1 MNVRDGL
8 DRRLPR
14 LWRFCLVLSGNRS
27 VADDLV
33 QATCLRAL
41 EREDQ
46 FQPGT
51 RLDRWLFRVAQTV
64 WLNQLRAEKVRRGGG
79 LVPVEQ
85 AGLIDAASDAEASL
99 FANEVF
105 SEVMALP
112 EAQRAAVL
120 LVYVEGY
127 LYKEAAEHLDVPV
140 GTVMSRL
147 RRVACAVLEQ
157 ERLWF
162 YRHRRDRGG
171 GAERRGRASRK
182 ADLREPQTSP

>member
-8 DRRLPR
+8 DRLLPR
-14 LWRFCLVLSGNRS
+14 LWRFCLVLSGNRG

-51 RLDRWLFRVAQTV
+51 RLDRWLFRIAQSV
-64 WLNQLRAEKVRRGGG
+64 WLNQLRSEKVRRGGG
-79 LVPVEQ
+79 LVPVEH
-85 AGLIDAASDAEASL
+85 AGLIDAASDAEANL

-147 RRVACAVLEQ
+147 ASA
-157 ERLWF
+157 
-162 YRHRRDRGG
+162 RDRLSVLREDF
-171 GAERRGRASRK
+171 AERAVAGVKGASG
-182 ADLREPQTSP
+182 

>member
-1 MNVRDGL
+1 MKVRDGL
-8 DRRLPR
+8 DRLLPR
-14 LWRFCLVLSGNRS
+14 LWRFCLVLSGDRS

-51 RLDRWLFRVAQTV
+51 RLDRWIFRIAQTV

-85 AGLIDAASDAEASL
+85 AGLIDVASDAEANL

-105 SEVMALP
+105 SQVMALP

-147 RRVACAVLEQ
+147 ASA
-157 ERLWF
+157 
-162 YRHRRDRGG
+162 RDRL
-171 GAERRGRASRK
+171 SV
-182 ADLREPQTSP
+182 LREGFEEGAVAGAKGG

>member
-1 MNVRDGL
+1 VLALKVRDGL
-8 DRRLPR
+8 DRLLPR
-14 LWRFCLVLSGNRS
+14 LWRFCLVLSGDRS

-51 RLDRWLFRVAQTV
+51 RLDRWLFRIAQTV
-64 WLNQLRAEKVRRGGG
+64 WLNQVRADKVRRGSG

-85 AGLIDAASDAEASL
+85 AGLIDPASDAEANL

-127 LYKEAAEHLDVPV
+127 LYKEAAEHRDVPV

-147 RRVACAVLEQ
+147 ASA
-157 ERLWF
+157 
-162 YRHRRDRGG
+162 RDRL
-171 GAERRGRASRK
+171 SV
-182 ADLREPQTSP
+182 LREGFEEGAVAGVKGASG

>member
-8 DRRLPR
+8 DRLLPR
-14 LWRFCLVLSGNRS
+14 LWRFCLVLSGNRG

-51 RLDRWLFRVAQTV
+51 RLDRWLFRIAQTV

-79 LVPVEQ
+79 LVPVEH
-85 AGLIDAASDAEASL
+85 AGLIDAASDAEANL

-147 RRVACAVLEQ
+147 ASA
-157 ERLWF
+157 
-162 YRHRRDRGG
+162 RDRLSVLREDF
-171 GAERRGRASRK
+171 AERAVAGVKGASG
-182 ADLREPQTSP
+182 

>member
-1 MNVRDGL
+1 MKVRDGL
-8 DRRLPR
+8 DRLLPR
-14 LWRFCLVLSGNRS
+14 VWRFCLVLSGDRS
-27 VADDLV
+27 VADDLA

-51 RLDRWLFRVAQTV
+51 RLDRWIFRIAQTV
-64 WLNQLRAEKVRRGGG
+64 WLNQLRADKVRRGGG

-85 AGLIDAASDAEASL
+85 AGLVDASSDAEANL

-105 SEVMALP
+105 SQVMALP
-112 EAQRAAVL
+112 EAQRSVVL

-147 RRVACAVLEQ
+147 ASA
-157 ERLWF
+157 
-162 YRHRRDRGG
+162 RDRL
-171 GAERRGRASRK
+171 SV
-182 ADLREPQTSP
+182 LREGFEEGAVAGAKGG

>member
-8 DRRLPR
+8 DRLLPR

-51 RLDRWLFRVAQTV
+51 RLDRWLFRIAQTV

-85 AGLIDAASDAEASL
+85 AGLIDAASDAEANL

-127 LYKEAAEHLDVPV
+127 IC
-140 GTVMSRL
+140 T
-147 RRVACAVLEQ
+147 RRPPSI
-157 ERLWF
+157 W
-162 YRHRRDRGG
+162 
-171 GAERRGRASRK
+171 
-182 ADLREPQTSP
+182 TSLSAPS